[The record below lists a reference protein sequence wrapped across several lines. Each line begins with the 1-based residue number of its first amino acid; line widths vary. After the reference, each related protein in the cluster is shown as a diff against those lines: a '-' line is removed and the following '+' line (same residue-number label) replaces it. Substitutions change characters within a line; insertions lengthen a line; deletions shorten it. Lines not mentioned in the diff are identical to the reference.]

1 MFVFTQVRSPA
12 TVSVSPRT
20 DDVPHLLSLQK
31 PSGVI
36 SGVPETW
43 EVVVTYTPDPRNDLC
58 AYSIDMRSNLEEA
71 DMPISTTLDSTY
83 DPTSTSNNHTL
94 GTFVKYALINFPLQK
109 KALMQELYSRYT
121 CPPSMGFQPA
131 NTNEDPLPEASFTCG
146 SDGSWARD
154 PPAAQQGSL
163 ELPACVCECW
173 RHCVPQEQRKI

>member
-43 EVVVTYTPDPRNDLC
+43 DVVVTYTPDPRNDLC

-109 KALMQELYSRYT
+109 KSIDARAVFQIHMSTFHGIST
-121 CPPSMGFQPA
+121 CRR
-131 NTNEDPLPEASFTCG
+131 E
-146 SDGSWARD
+146 
-154 PPAAQQGSL
+154 
-163 ELPACVCECW
+163 
-173 RHCVPQEQRKI
+173 